1 MIKVKRLIKNN
12 NGAFSIDA
20 ILGLTF
26 FMLAILAL
34 MFVSMIIRV
43 QSTMQYALGQTA
55 KEISG
60 YYYLMDKFG
69 LASITSGQNT
79 AGTDKNIS
87 DLNSTIGSIVD
98 FTSDLDNSAKSIDLD
113 KDLISNLQQCANET
127 DLNRLK
133 EDAQKLGSNLKT
145 YTEKGTAIDQ
155 LKAVIQVFGKS
166 LINRG
171 FSYYVAPLVC
181 EALMPKYLSSDGDLN
196 AFYEKTGINPDSID
210 FTDSQLLL
218 DGRSIKLVV
227 EYDVDT
233 SKLTFGMINSN
244 LHFRQVATTAAWIQP
259 NGDSKK
265 KISEIKLPE
274 TTEAATNNADETN

>member
-1 MIKVKRLIKNN
+1 MKKTNLKNEK
-12 NGAFSIDA
+12 GAFSIDA

-26 FMLAILAL
+26 FMLVILAL

-43 QSTMQYALGQTA
+43 QATMQYALGQTA

-69 LASITSGQNT
+69 LASIASGATSST
-79 AGTDKNIS
+79 TDQNIS
-87 DLNSTIGSIVD
+87 DLNNTIGSIVD
-98 FTSDLDNSAKSIDLD
+98 FMSDSEDAVSSIDFD
-113 KDLISNLQQCANET
+113 DGLISSVQDYATEENLTKLQN
-127 DLNRLK
+127 
-133 EDAQKLGSNLKT
+133 DAQELGKNLKT

-181 EALMPKYLSSDGDLN
+181 EALMPKYLSSDGDLDK
-196 AFYEKTGINPDSID
+196 FYEKTGIDPDSID
-210 FTDSQLLL
+210 FKDSQLLL

-227 EYDVDT
+227 KYEIDT
-233 SKLTFGMINSN
+233 EKMTFGMIKAK
-244 LHFRQVATTAAWIQP
+244 LHFKQVATTAAWIRP
-259 NGDSKK
+259 NGESKK

-274 TTEAATNNADETN
+274 DTESTTETE

>member
-1 MIKVKRLIKNN
+1 MLKNEK
-12 NGAFSIDA
+12 GAFSVDA

-26 FMLAILAL
+26 FMLTILAL

-43 QSTMQYALGQTA
+43 QSTVQYALGQTA

-69 LASITSGQNT
+69 LASISSGANS
-79 AGTDKNIS
+79 AATDKNIS
-87 DLNSTIGSIVD
+87 DLNNTIGSIIE
-98 FTSDLDNSAKSIDLD
+98 FTGDIDNVAGSIDFD
-113 KDLISNLQQCANET
+113 DGLISSVKDYATEDNLEKLQS
-127 DLNRLK
+127 
-133 EDAQKLGSNLKT
+133 DAQELGKNLKT

-171 FSYYVAPLVC
+171 FSYHVAPLVC

-210 FTDSQLLL
+210 FRDSQLLL

-227 EYDVDT
+227 EYDIDT
-233 SKLTFGMINSN
+233 EKLTFGMIKGK
-244 LHFRQVATTAAWIQP
+244 LHFRQVATTAAWIRP
-259 NGDSKK
+259 NGDSQK
-265 KISEIKLPE
+265 KIADIKLPE
-274 TTEAATNNADETN
+274 TTESATTEMSDSN